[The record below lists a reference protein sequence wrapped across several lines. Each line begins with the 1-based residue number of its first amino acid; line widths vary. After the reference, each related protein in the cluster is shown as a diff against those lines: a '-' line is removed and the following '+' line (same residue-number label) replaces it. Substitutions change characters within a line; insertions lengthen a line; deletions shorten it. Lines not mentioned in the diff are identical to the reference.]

1 MIDLQRLDIENAL
14 YYVELKSN
22 GHRPLFGEREGF
34 TAFVDILAQ
43 LRDNTGSQPVA
54 YCLQQ
59 DSIQLVLRNSAE
71 GIASTTQQITQSY
84 TQFAQT
90 QWRHHGSLFHKQ
102 VHSLILEPSRYLLPV
117 IQHVHH
123 QPVAMGLVAEASI
136 YPWSSLQAYTGE
148 SIQPWLDCHALQQ
161 HAGLSLHRRQL
172 HRDYLTQPP
181 SESLNL
187 LRGNHQQVWA
197 LASDHFV
204 QRMLQRQVESS
215 QELPPPPLAWIAQF
229 VCDQHRL
236 HLKDLKLSHGQR
248 RLHEIKA
255 EIVFLYLELHSAEQ
269 VSLAPA
275 DSLPE
280 ALYSQLQLI
289 FGDSSLPLE
298 PALLTLKDT
307 RPQHLHTLANKL
319 NERWDN
325 LDEEARKSA
334 IATDPTSSPRPNTH
348 SSMTETIN
356 SQAATECAAADTS
369 LASSTDE
376 R

>member
-22 GHRPLFGEREGF
+22 GHRPLFSEREGF
-34 TAFVDILAQ
+34 TAFVEILAR
-43 LRDNTGSQPVA
+43 LRDNTCSQPIA

-71 GIASTTQQITQSY
+71 GIMSTTQQITQSY

-90 QWRHHGSLFHKQ
+90 QWHHHGSLFHKQ

-136 YPWSSLQAYTGE
+136 YPWSSLQTYTGE

-172 HRDYLTQPP
+172 HRDYLTHPP
-181 SESLNL
+181 SESLDL
-187 LRGNHQQVWA
+187 LQGNHPQVWA
-197 LASDHFV
+197 LASDNFV
-204 QRMLQRQVESS
+204 QRILQRRAASN
-215 QELPPPPLAWIAQF
+215 QELPAPPLAWIAQ
-229 VCDQHRL
+229 VICDQHQL

-248 RLHEIKA
+248 RFLEIKA
-255 EIVFLYLELHSAEQ
+255 EIVFLYLELHSSEQ
-269 VSLAPA
+269 VSLSPS

-280 ALYSQLQLI
+280 ELYSQLQLI
-289 FGDSSLPLE
+289 FGASSLPLE
-298 PALLTLKDT
+298 PALLSLQDT
-307 RPQHLHTLANKL
+307 RSQHLHTLANTLKKAWI
-319 NERWDN
+319 NVS
-325 LDEEARKSA
+325 DEERQSALATCPIAARASN
-334 IATDPTSSPRPNTH
+334 SHPNLSESDDSQTT
-348 SSMTETIN
+348 TEYALVN
-356 SQAATECAAADTS
+356 NPV
-369 LASSTDE
+369 ASSADE
-376 R
+376 